1 MFEAATY
8 TAGTAHLNPG
18 DALVM
23 YSDGITEA
31 EDPAGVAFDE
41 AGLER
46 TLALY
51 PGTFPEA
58 TAASVG
64 QAIFDAVERHRR
76 DSRLSDDL
84 SVLVLSRLRNS

>member
-1 MFEAATY
+1 MFEGSTY
-8 TAGTAHLNPG
+8 TAGTAHMEPG

-31 EDPAGVAFDE
+31 EDPTGVAFDE

-76 DSRLSDDL
+76 DSRLADDL
-84 SVLVLSRLRNS
+84 SVLVLSRVRNS

>member
-1 MFEAATY
+1 
-8 TAGTAHLNPG
+8 
-18 DALVM
+18 
-23 YSDGITEA
+23 
-31 EDPAGVAFDE
+31 
-41 AGLER
+41 
-46 TLALY
+46 LALY

-76 DSRLSDDL
+76 DSRLADDL